1 MGSGDITLYYRDLY
15 EPFSLSQL
23 SLDRLALL
31 RRTYMLYD
39 FILFFLQLRGASVL
53 SDARQSAKI
62 YRMATKKR
70 TESVRH
76 FFR

>member
-31 RRTYMLYD
+31 RRTNMLYD
-39 FILFFLQLRGASVL
+39 FFFLQLRGASVL

>member
-39 FILFFLQLRGASVL
+39 FILFFFAV
-53 SDARQSAKI
+53 ARRFSAI
-62 YRMATKKR
+62 RRATIG
-70 TESVRH
+70 EDLPNGH
-76 FFR
+76 